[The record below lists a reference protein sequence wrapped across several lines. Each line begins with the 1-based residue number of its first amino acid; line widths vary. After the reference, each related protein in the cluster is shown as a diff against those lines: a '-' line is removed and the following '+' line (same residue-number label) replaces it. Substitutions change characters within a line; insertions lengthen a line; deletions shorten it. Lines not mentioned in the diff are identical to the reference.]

1 MIVFNSP
8 NVLTLST
15 CLPLE
20 VSNGG
25 LFVSRGQG
33 IHPNRVIDSYELIFV
48 KEGVLGLQEED
59 QRFEVQAGETLLLWP
74 ERRHWGTVPYSP
86 RLSFYWLHFR
96 LQESQPASY
105 GTGEILS
112 VPRHVS
118 ISRTDHLTNLFRRFL
133 DDQETVG
140 VQPLPAGLLV
150 MLMLYEVAFSASCI
164 VEAETAA
171 IRLAERANSLIR
183 TRFHTPLS
191 TSSLADTLRCN
202 PDYLGRIF
210 RQVYGCTI
218 TEMIHHRRLKHARRL
233 LLESEQTVERIAEC
247 CGFNDVIYFRRLFKR
262 MEGMPPSAFRKLYA
276 RQHVITE

>member
-1 MIVFNSP
+1 MIP
-8 NVLTLST
+8 TQALVLDTL
-15 CLPLE
+15 LPLRA
-20 VSNGG
+20 SNGG

-48 KEGVLGLQEED
+48 KEGMLGLQEED
-59 QRFEVQAGETLLLWP
+59 KRFEVQAGETLLLWP
-74 ERRHWGTVPYSP
+74 GRRHWGVAPFSDK
-86 RLSFYWLHFR
+86 LSFYWLHFR
-96 LQESQPASY
+96 LQGDPPARY
-105 GTGEILS
+105 GTGEVLS
-112 VPRHVS
+112 VPQHVS
-118 ISRTDHLTNLFRRFL
+118 ISRPDHLTNLFRRFL

-150 MLMLYEVAFSASCI
+150 MLMLYEVAFAVSCDL
-164 VEAETAA
+164 ETETTTVH
-171 IRLAERANSLIR
+171 LAERANNLIR

-218 TEMIHHRRLKHARRL
+218 TEMIHRRRLKHARQL
-233 LLESEQTVERIAEC
+233 LLEDEQTIERIAEC

-262 MEGMPPSAFRKLYA
+262 IEGMPPSAFRKLYE
-276 RQHVITE
+276 RQHVNTA